1 MSKISNRY
9 ERRMMMTTMKE
20 KYGFKPGSGMQFGLY
35 SLGDYTPN
43 PHTNESVGEEG
54 RIKEIIETAQY
65 AEQAGLDIFSLGES
79 HQKYFVSQA
88 HAVILGAVAQAT
100 SKIKISSSS
109 TVVSTSDPVRI
120 YENFATLDLI
130 SGGRAE
136 IVGGRAS
143 RIGLFELLG
152 FELRDYEELFEEKFE
167 LLNYINQQVEKG
179 EAVTWEGQYRPSLNR
194 AELYPKAKDHFLP
207 IWRGVGG
214 PTASAVK
221 AGRAGVPM
229 VLTTLAGPA
238 MAFYPAVEAYHEE
251 LAKLGIDPRTYPLTT
266 ASPMYIA
273 PTTQEAMAEFYPHV
287 KSSFLHSNGSIFP
300 KQQFAQARSVQD
312 TMMVGSPA
320 QIIDKLI
327 YQYEIYGMDR
337 YIGQIDFGGVPLDKI
352 KRTIDFLGEKIIPEV
367 KKYTQES

>member
-1 MSKISNRY
+1 
-9 ERRMMMTTMKE
+9 MTTMKE
-20 KYGFKPGSGMQFGLY
+20 KYGFKSDEGMQFGLY
-35 SLGDYTPN
+35 SLGDYVPN
-43 PHTNESVGEEG
+43 PHTNEGVGEQG
-54 RIKEIIETAQY
+54 RIQEIIETAQY

-109 TVVSTSDPVRI
+109 TIVSTSDPVRV

-130 SGGRAE
+130 SDGRIE

-152 FELRDYEELFEEKFE
+152 YDLRDYEELFEEKFE
-167 LLNYINQQVEKG
+167 LLNYINHQIEKG
-179 EAVTWEGQYRPSLNR
+179 ETITWEGQFRHKLNR
-194 AELYPKAKDHFLP
+194 AEMYPKPKDNFIP

-214 PTASAVK
+214 PAASAVK

-238 MAFYPAVEAYHEE
+238 MAFYPAVQAYQEE
-251 LAKLGIDPRTYPLTT
+251 LANLGIDPTTYPLTT

-273 PTTQEAMAEFYPHV
+273 STQQEAMAEFYPHV

-312 TMMVGSPA
+312 TLMVGGP
-320 QIIDKLI
+320 QEIIDKMI

-337 YIGQIDFGGVPLDKI
+337 YIGQIDFGGVPLDKV
-352 KRTIDFLGEKIIPEV
+352 KRTIDFLGEKVIPEV
-367 KKYTQES
+367 KKYTKLH